1 MKIYK
6 TLQRALLIY
15 TAVTFF
21 SLPLLYLYPRK
32 MPVFNYTI
40 TRFTM
45 DAINNK
51 KILFLGIAL
60 AMVLLLAFTVR
71 EIKFRGILIP
81 TICCLIFVV
90 DVVNVIINASNIL
103 SYLAIVFDVAF
114 IVLFVLYFIKR
125 IKKHIARRRK

>member
-51 KILFLGIAL
+51 KIVFLGIAL
-60 AMVLLLAFTVR
+60 AMILLLALTTR
-71 EIKFRGILIP
+71 EIKFRSIFIP
-81 TICCLIFVV
+81 AICCLIFVA
-90 DVVNVIINASNIL
+90 DVVNVIINASKIM
-103 SYLAIVFDVAF
+103 SYLSIVFDVAF

-125 IKKHIARRRK
+125 IKKRIARRR

>member
-1 MKIYK
+1 
-6 TLQRALLIY
+6 
-15 TAVTFF
+15 
-21 SLPLLYLYPRK
+21 

-40 TRFTM
+40 TNFTM
-45 DAINNK
+45 NAINNK
-51 KILFLGIAL
+51 KIVFLGIAL

-90 DVVNVIINASNIL
+90 DVVNVIINASKIM
-103 SYLAIVFDVAF
+103 SYLSIVFDVAF

-125 IKKHIARRRK
+125 IKKRIARRRK

>member
-51 KILFLGIAL
+51 KIVFLQ
-60 AMVLLLAFTVR
+60 
-71 EIKFRGILIP
+71 
-81 TICCLIFVV
+81 
-90 DVVNVIINASNIL
+90 
-103 SYLAIVFDVAF
+103 Y
-114 IVLFVLYFIKR
+114 LYFFFSPSLQYLSKIYYS
-125 IKKHIARRRK
+125 H

>member
-15 TAVTFF
+15 TAVTFL
-21 SLPLLYLYPRK
+21 SLPFIYLYPRK
-32 MPVFNYTI
+32 MPIFNYTI
-40 TRFTM
+40 TNFTM
-45 DAINNK
+45 NAINNK
-51 KILFLGIAL
+51 KIVFLGIAL
-60 AMVLLLAFTVR
+60 AMILLLALTTR

-90 DVVNVIINASNIL
+90 DVVNVIINASKIM
-103 SYLAIVFDVAF
+103 SYLSIVFDVAF

>member
-32 MPVFNYTI
+32 MLVFNYTI
-40 TRFTM
+40 TNFTM
-45 DAINNK
+45 NAINNK
-51 KILFLGIAL
+51 KIVFLGIAL